1 MEQREGR
8 IMIRILPVGLLV
20 CTASVFL
27 GSQLTAQDE
36 SGRRYHEIEQ
46 DMRLLLKLEAT
57 AATEADR
64 VATIYE
70 MLPLYREIAS
80 DPRRLASPTL
90 ERYRIQL
97 RSRLLQI
104 QARLKRKL
112 AREKSGPPR
121 PVSLA
126 EATTDALID
135 QMSLVG
141 ASAGGPSQLFSS
153 RGAFGGAAVRPDYGL
168 ALVELIQTTIQPD
181 FWDVNGGPGTIVYYA
196 PLHALVV
203 RATSEVHHKIGGAV
217 KVIRK
222 AGN

>member
-1 MEQREGR
+1 MNR
-8 IMIRILPVGLLV
+8 IILAGLLGCV
-20 CTASVFL
+20 ITGVL
-27 GSQLTAQDE
+27 PWQLAAQTE
-36 SGRRYHEIEQ
+36 TGRRYHEIEKDLRQ
-46 DMRLLLKLEAT
+46 LLTLEAT
-57 AATEADR
+57 TQSESER
-64 VATIYE
+64 LATIYE

-97 RSRLLQI
+97 RSRLMQI
-104 QARLKRKL
+104 QARLKRQL
-112 AREKSGPPR
+112 ARQKDSPSR
-121 PVSLA
+121 AMSLA
-126 EATTDALID
+126 EATTNALID

-153 RGAFGGAAVRPDYGL
+153 RGAFGGAAVGPDYGL

-181 FWDVNGGPGTIVYYA
+181 FWDVHGGPGTIVYYA

-203 RATSEVHHKIGGAV
+203 RATSEVHHKIGGAI

-222 AGN
+222 VGN

>member
-1 MEQREGR
+1 
-8 IMIRILPVGLLV
+8 MIRILSVGLLV

-57 AATEADR
+57 ASTEAER

-97 RSRLLQI
+97 RSRLMQI

-126 EATTDALID
+126 EATTDAIID

-168 ALVELIQTTIQPD
+168 ALVDLIQTTIQPD
-181 FWDVNGGPGTIVYYA
+181 SWDVNGGPGTIVYYA

-222 AGN
+222 VGN

>member
-1 MEQREGR
+1 MKQRENR
-8 IMIRILPVGLLV
+8 IMIRIFSAGLLA
-20 CTASVFL
+20 CTASMLL
-27 GSQLTAQDE
+27 GSQLTAQVE
-36 SGRRYHEIEQ
+36 GGRRYHEIEK

-57 AATEADR
+57 AATETER

-97 RSRLLQI
+97 RSRLLQV
-104 QARLKRKL
+104 QARLKRQL
-112 AREKSGPPR
+112 AREKSSAARAP
-121 PVSLA
+121 SLA
-126 EATTDALID
+126 DATTDAIID

-153 RGAFGGAAVRPDYGL
+153 RGAFGGAAVRPDYGQ

-217 KVIRK
+217 KVIRQV
-222 AGN
+222 GN

>member
-1 MEQREGR
+1 
-8 IMIRILPVGLLV
+8 MIRILLAGLLG
-20 CTASVFL
+20 CIISSFL
-27 GSQLTAQDE
+27 PWQLPAQTDT
-36 SGRRYHEIEQ
+36 GRRYHEIEKDLRQ
-46 DMRLLLKLEAT
+46 LLTLEAT
-57 AATEADR
+57 APSESERLAT
-64 VATIYE
+64 VCE

-97 RSRLLQI
+97 RARLLQV
-104 QARLKRKL
+104 QARLKRQL
-112 AREKSGPPR
+112 ARDKNNPPR
-121 PVSLA
+121 SASLA

-141 ASAGGPSQLFSS
+141 ASAGGPAQLFSS

-168 ALVELIQTTIQPD
+168 ALVELIQSTIEPD
-181 FWDVNGGPGTIVYYA
+181 FWDIRGGPGTIVYYA

>member
-1 MEQREGR
+1 
-8 IMIRILPVGLLV
+8 MIRILLAGLLG
-20 CTASVFL
+20 CIISSL
-27 GSQLTAQDE
+27 LPWQLPAQTDT
-36 SGRRYHEIEQ
+36 GRRYHEIEKDLRQ
-46 DMRLLLKLEAT
+46 LLTLEAT
-57 AATEADR
+57 APSESERLAT
-64 VATIYE
+64 VCE

-80 DPRRLASPTL
+80 DPRRLTSPTL

-97 RSRLLQI
+97 RARLLQV
-104 QARLKRKL
+104 QARLKRQL
-112 AREKSGPPR
+112 ARDKNNPSR
-121 PVSLA
+121 SASLA

-141 ASAGGPSQLFSS
+141 ASAGGPAQLFSS

-168 ALVELIQTTIQPD
+168 ALVELIQSTIEPD
-181 FWDVNGGPGTIVYYA
+181 FWDVRGGPGTIVYYA

-222 AGN
+222 VGN

>member
-1 MEQREGR
+1 
-8 IMIRILPVGLLV
+8 MIRIFLAGLLG
-20 CTASVFL
+20 CTAFLLL
-27 GSQLTAQDE
+27 GSPLTAQDQN
-36 SGRRYHEIEQ
+36 GRRYHEIAQ
-46 DMRLLLKLEAT
+46 DMRLLLTLEAT
-57 AATEADR
+57 TTNEAER

-70 MLPLYREIAS
+70 MLPLYREIAT

-112 AREKSGPPR
+112 AREKNGPPR

-126 EATTDALID
+126 EATTDAIID

-141 ASAGGPSQLFSS
+141 ASARGPSQLFSS
-153 RGAFGGAAVRPDYGL
+153 RGAFGGAAMGPDYGL

-181 FWDVNGGPGTIVYYA
+181 FWDVHGGPGTIVYYA

-203 RATSEVHHKIGGAV
+203 RATSEVHHKVGGAI

-222 AGN
+222 VGN